1 LTLGRRVAATFAG
14 LLLAVAGLGTFGLA
28 SSQATATQLGAA
40 VPAAVERAVAASEM
54 ELFARTALQLL
65 AGQAAAG
72 TSDLAGLG
80 PARAGFAG
88 ALARFESA
96 GGATSASAEAKRLF
110 GAVLGEGER
119 MVRATADQEWLEAG
133 ERTKAFKTA
142 SAAVVAGLER
152 LRVDEAATVQTTL
165 AETRATARRR
175 GALFTGALGAALA
188 VGALL
193 AFLLHRRVATPVVE
207 LSKVAR
213 RIADGDLAS
222 DVAADLELR
231 GDDEIADLQRAMQ
244 MMAGNLARVLGQ
256 LRAGADGLLAASGQ
270 VAATSQALSQGTGEQ
285 AASVEETT
293 ASLEEMSASIAQN
306 ADGSRETERV
316 ALDAARDAGESGEAV
331 RDTVA
336 AMRSIAERIG
346 VVEEIAYQT
355 NLLALN
361 AAIEAARAGEHGRG
375 FSVVASEV
383 RKLAERAQK
392 AAKEIGGVAASS
404 LAVADRSGERL
415 ARLVPAIQKTAALVQ
430 DVAAASAQQSSAVSQ
445 INRAM
450 SSVDQVTQ
458 RNASAA
464 EELATTAEQ
473 MAAQAEALRE
483 LVGFF
488 RTASGDEP
496 VHPALAITPRVPQ
509 RLGAVRAAPG

>member
-1 LTLGRRVAATFAG
+1 MRLTLGRRVAATFAG
-14 LLLAVAGLGTFGLA
+14 LLLVVAGLGTFGLA
-28 SSQATATQLGAA
+28 SNQATATQLGAA
-40 VPAAVERAVAASEM
+40 VPAAVERAVAASEL

-72 TSDLAGLG
+72 TSDLADLG
-80 PARAGFAG
+80 PARDGFG
-88 ALARFESA
+88 KALSRFEAA
-96 GGATSASAEAKRLF
+96 GGAAAASAEAKRLF
-110 GAVLGEGER
+110 GAVVEDGER

-133 ERTKAFKTA
+133 QRTKAFKAA
-142 SAAVVAGLER
+142 SAAAVAGLER
-152 LRVDEAATVQTTL
+152 LRTDEAAAVQETL
-165 AETRATARRR
+165 AATRDTAHRRS
-175 GALFTGALGAALA
+175 ALFTAALAAALA
-188 VGALL
+188 VGAAL

-207 LSKVAR
+207 LSRLALRV
-213 RIADGDLAS
+213 ADGDLAS
-222 DVAADLELR
+222 DAAAGLAPR
-231 GDDEIADLQRAMQ
+231 SDDEIADLQRAMQ
-244 MMAGNLARVLGQ
+244 GMTENLGRVLGQ

-270 VAATSQALSQGTGEQ
+270 IAATSQALSHGTGEQ

-316 ALDAARDAGESGEAV
+316 ALDAARDARESGDAV
-331 RDTVA
+331 RDSVA
-336 AMRSIAERIG
+336 AMRAIAERIG

-361 AAIEAARAGEHGRG
+361 AAIEAARAGDHGRG

-392 AAKEIGGVAASS
+392 AAKEIGGVATSS
-404 LAVADRSGERL
+404 LEVAERSGERL
-415 ARLVPAIQKTAALVQ
+415 ARLVPAIQRTAALVQ
-430 DVAAASAQQSSAVSQ
+430 DVAAASTQQTSAVGQ

-450 SSVDQVTQ
+450 ASVDQVTQ

-488 RTASGDEP
+488 RTDGRDGSVQPGL
-496 VHPALAITPRVPQ
+496 ALAPERTVAMRVAE
-509 RLGAVRAAPG
+509 G